1 MNVCVCTYTGT
12 HLMIVFLKIH
22 GVCAC
27 AYSCTGTKCN
37 GDQQCMNVFL
47 LFDTIDDTTPDLY
60 TTTVAVPLYTNST
73 NKINSIPATRHQ
85 RAAYLLLFFPAVFCL
100 SFNSSF
106 SSSLFSCACNLA
118 CAFSIL
124 ANV

>member
-1 MNVCVCTYTGT
+1 MRDTTGTNGSSTVVVGCAHVVRRETLSHECVHVYVCTYTGT

-60 TTTVAVPLYTNST
+60 HYCCST
-73 NKINSIPATRHQ
+73 
-85 RAAYLLLFFPAVFCL
+85 
-100 SFNSSF
+100 
-106 SSSLFSCACNLA
+106 SLHKLHK
-118 CAFSIL
+118 
-124 ANV
+124 